1 MTRLRLFLFVLDSNC
16 FGGSGICYGGP
27 EKCPFFFSSL
37 FFFFF
42 LADSFFTC
50 SNWLAQL
57 RIVYTVSPAMP
68 DSLLEFLALFCRRKD
83 FKGSLAHSFG

>member
-1 MTRLRLFLFVLDSNC
+1 MVAVFVMAGGKSVRFSFLL
-16 FGGSGICYGGP
+16 
-27 EKCPFFFSSL
+27 FSS
-37 FFFFF
+37 FFFF
-42 LADSFFTC
+42 ADSFFTC